1 MRDGIRV
8 AAPCKINFHL
18 CVLDRRDD
26 GFHNLESVFQTLSF
40 GDELRFESLKERFAC
55 DLRMPGSVPPEQNI
69 VHKAVALFREQTRF
83 DQGLRITVEKRI
95 PLGAGLGGGSS
106 DGAATLWA
114 LDKIA
119 GTELPE
125 PVLCRMA
132 EKLGSDVP
140 FFLSGATAFV
150 GGRGEIVEDLDVS
163 LGSLGV
169 VLVNPSIH
177 SDTKR
182 VFGLLDASRESKQVP
197 PSRPLGKDALERALR
212 DEPSRWPFFNDFL
225 PVLVWFSEGA
235 VADIYK
241 RCLEDLRSAGADFI
255 SLSGSGSTCFGV
267 FMDQERAEE
276 AVKTL
281 LETWDFVHLTFPL
294 ARKGFTVVE

>member
-18 CVLDRRDD
+18 CVMGRRDD
-26 GFHNLESVFQTLSF
+26 GFHNLESVFQALSF

-69 VHKAVALFREQTRF
+69 VHKAVSLFREQTHF

-106 DGAATLWA
+106 DGAAALWA

-119 GTELPE
+119 GTGLPE
-125 PVLCRMA
+125 SILYGMA

-150 GGRGEIVEDLDVS
+150 GGRGEVVESLDVS
-163 LGSLGV
+163 LDSLWV
-169 VLVNPSIH
+169 VLVNPGIQ
-177 SDTKR
+177 SDTKKA
-182 VFGLLDASRESKQVP
+182 FGLLDTSRESASVP
-197 PSRPLGKDALERALR
+197 LSRPLGTSTLEKALKDH
-212 DEPSRWPFFNDFL
+212 PSRWPFFNDFL
-225 PVLVWFSEGA
+225 PVLTRSTEDA
-235 VADIYK
+235 VSAVYR
-241 RCLEDLRSAGADFI
+241 RCLGDLKSVGADFI

-267 FMDQERAEE
+267 FDDQKKAEG

-281 LETWDFVHLTFPL
+281 SETWNFVRLTFPL

>member
-18 CVLDRRDD
+18 CVMDRRND
-26 GFHNLESVFQTLSF
+26 GFHNLESVFQALSF
-40 GDELRFESLKERFAC
+40 GDELRFESLKDRFVC

-69 VHKAVALFREQTRF
+69 VQKAVTLFREQTRF
-83 DQGLRITVEKRI
+83 DRGLRITVEKRI

-106 DGAATLWA
+106 NGAATLWA
-114 LDKIA
+114 LDKMA

-125 PVLCRMA
+125 RVLRGMA

-150 GGRGEIVEDLDVS
+150 GGRGEIVEPLDLS
-163 LGSLGV
+163 FGPLWV
-169 VLVNPSIH
+169 VLVNPAIH

-182 VFGLLDASRESKQVP
+182 AFSLLDASREGKRKPASL
-197 PSRPLGKDALERALR
+197 PLGKDTLEKALR
-212 DEPSRWPFFNDFL
+212 EKPSRWPFFNDFL
-225 PVLVWFSEGA
+225 PVLVQFSEEA
-235 VADIYK
+235 VSGLYR
-241 RCLEDLRSAGADFI
+241 RCLEDLRSIGADFV

-267 FMDQERAEE
+267 FDDQKRAEG
-276 AVKTL
+276 AVTKL
-281 LETWDFVHLTFPL
+281 SETWNFVRLTFPL